1 MGCAEDRACAA
12 ESVENLI
19 TRFDRSPQ
27 EFGGIPDKLENG
39 SLEKPDALT
48 GSLEHLIG
56 RFGEFSPLAIL
67 DDNGIERDEAFHGLI
82 PWENVEG
89 PKPLGG

>member
-1 MGCAEDRACAA
+1 VGCAEDRACAA

-27 EFGGIPDKLENG
+27 EFVEIPDKLENG
-39 SLEKPDALT
+39 SLEKPDGL
-48 GSLEHLIG
+48 
-56 RFGEFSPLAIL
+56 
-67 DDNGIERDEAFHGLI
+67 NGIERDEAFHAFI
-82 PWENVEG
+82 PREKVEG